1 MPQINR
7 IRVNN
12 VKYNFGTQYY
22 DDFMMSFSCKNTI
35 YDLANGGGKSVLL
48 LLLLQNLIPN
58 CTLDE
63 KQPVEK
69 LFRTE
74 GGSSVIHSL
83 VEWKLDACYQTDG
96 YQYMTTGFCARKSRD
111 SGGEAGKD
119 TAGIEYF
126 NYCIFYK
133 NFGDNDIRNLPL
145 SADGERITYNGLK
158 AYLRNLDKND
168 LSVSAYIFERK
179 GDYQNFIAGYGLFES
194 HWEIVRGIN
203 KTEGHVRTYFETNY
217 RTARKV
223 IEDLLIEEIIQRS
236 YHSRIGEADRENDM
250 AKTLVDIKDKLAEL
264 ARKKEQISSYD
275 KQIMALNGFSERIQG
290 FSDIMEE
297 KAALM
302 GQMSDY
308 LIKCRK
314 LILDTEA
321 LLAEQG
327 GQRDAAE
334 AELTQQK
341 RKLAT
346 ARVME
351 EQRNLDK
358 LNVAAAECKTALDEL
373 YARQKAKQEQL
384 TRAEAAGDYQE
395 YIEQNARREEMLV
408 TIENSLR
415 DKQEVVTELYSL
427 ASAKKRFHD
436 KKTEELTTR
445 KNELEAGCRQ
455 LQDVSEERAGKRRE
469 ADIMAAVFDSNIYT
483 YEKRL
488 EDARGQL
495 AQILSECG
503 ILVEQELTE
512 RMEFEQ
518 ENLAAIEEKQ
528 KADEK
533 RRAEAARLMNEAKE
547 KEFSARVNLQI
558 LEEAALED
566 EKKAAHYEEIAQRLS
581 KLSEIYKESEPRQLI
596 KMAYQTYR
604 NQLKATTGLTEK
616 IRQMQN
622 YLENLKTGKPV
633 FDGVFYRD
641 VERYLQEN
649 YSGDVI
655 SGSEW
660 YNGLASHI
668 KRDIIKRV
676 PFVEY
681 GFVIKGDFER
691 IRQDEKIK
699 NFLNCSYVVPI
710 ISENIQYSTK
720 LGVDAENIVFGMQDL
735 NFLKEEG
742 QLALVIS
749 RTEEELENLEEQRE
763 RFEDRLAVIEEDYVF
778 VSEHAVSNREN
789 ISTLTAFKSEREEE
803 RCRLSEAARG
813 ASKTIAEQKDIIGRL
828 DGDLNAAMENE
839 RLVVERIGVLQRA
852 LDKKEEADTLL
863 KEVEALKAES
873 AKSHQELR
881 VREEECRRSE
891 EEAENAKRE
900 CRRMEALC
908 IKEENFWSE
917 NYGAY
922 YKPEGT
928 PPQTDYTEEQ
938 LDARFLGLRSVAESS
953 SADVGDKKL
962 LVKSYESAMEKCR
975 HAIEYRGFEFG
986 EIEASHKAGTLIVVD
1001 REELIL
1007 MKQELKE
1014 LNTECEKR
1022 AEEYGA
1028 RSAQI
1033 NRVEGSISHAIRQL
1047 QENYGSY
1054 EPFECPDIRDFLG
1067 TQENAIKKMSLD
1079 IKNLEK
1085 KIGESDSRL
1094 NGYRLM
1100 ERDILRITRDAGI
1113 VMPEEMV
1120 YDGVVSKEDIQDY
1133 EGVEKQFKTLNKN
1146 EYRKREEFLK
1156 ERQKLC
1162 DTLKLLDAHDLA
1174 EEAGRSLQA
1183 PQTVEDVRQMRQSI
1197 AEINRCIELERDSVT
1212 AGIQDMERIKDSF
1225 ENRCIQTCINIRAE
1239 LDRLP
1244 QLSRITMDDEVISII
1259 GLTIPYVKEEFYK
1272 ERMSS
1277 YINDTIVFAETFKS
1291 MEEKMKYIRGR
1302 LAWKK
1307 LFSVIVTDMNQ
1318 VRINLY
1324 KRERIRSQSRYLR
1337 YEEAVGSTGQSQ
1349 GIYIQFLIAIINYIA
1364 SINAAGRE
1372 ASVMGKTIFIDNPF
1386 GAAKDVYI
1394 WEPIFK
1400 MLKTN
1405 HVQLIVPARGAT
1417 PAITGRFD
1425 VNYILGQ
1432 KMAGNVQQT
1441 VVVDYASRLK
1451 GEELEY
1457 TKLSY
1462 EQVTLF
1468 DESSLNVP

>member
-22 DDFMMSFSCKNTI
+22 DDFMMTFSGRNTI

-96 YQYMTTGFCARKSRD
+96 YQYMTTGFCARKARD
-111 SGGEAGKD
+111 SGEERGND

-133 NFGDNDIRNLPL
+133 GFGDNDIRNLPL

-223 IEDLLIEEIIQRS
+223 VEDLLIAEIIQRS
-236 YHSRIGEADRENDM
+236 YHSRIGESGREDDM

-264 ARKKEQISSYD
+264 ARKKEQISNYD
-275 KQIMALNGFSERIQG
+275 RQIAALNGFSERVQG

-314 LILDTEA
+314 LILDTER
-321 LLAEQG
+321 LLAAQNEQKDG
-327 GQRDAAE
+327 AA
-334 AELTQQK
+334 ARLMAGK
-341 RKLAT
+341 RRIAT
-346 ARVME
+346 AKVME
-351 EQRNLDK
+351 EQRNLEE
-358 LNVAAAECKTALDEL
+358 LNAAAAECKAALDEL
-373 YARQKAKQEQL
+373 YARRKERGEEL
-384 TRAEAAGDYQE
+384 TKAEAAGDYQE
-395 YIEQNARREEMLV
+395 YLEQNAKREEVLV
-408 TIENSLR
+408 AIENSLR
-415 DKQEVVTELYSL
+415 DKQEVVKELYEL
-427 ASAKKRFHD
+427 ASARKQLHD
-436 KKTEELTTR
+436 REMEELTAR
-445 KNELEAGCRQ
+445 RDELGAKCRRLLDAYDEQ
-455 LQDVSEERAGKRRE
+455 TEKKRE
-469 ADIMAAVFDSNIYT
+469 ADILAAVFDSNIYT

-488 EDARGQL
+488 KEARGQL
-495 AQILSECG
+495 ARMLSECG
-503 ILVEQELTE
+503 ILVEQEIAE

-518 ENLAAIEEKQ
+518 ENLAAMKEKQ
-528 KADEK
+528 REDEK
-533 RRAEAARLMNEAKE
+533 RRAEAVRLMNDAKE
-547 KEFSARVNLQI
+547 KEFLAKANLRI
-558 LEEAALED
+558 LEEAAAQD
-566 EKKAAHYEEIAQRLS
+566 EKKAAHFQEISEHLRRLS
-581 KLSEIYKESEPRQLI
+581 DIYKESEPQQLLKI
-596 KMAYQTYR
+596 AYQTYR
-604 NQLKATTGLTEK
+604 NQLKATTELTEK

-622 YLENLKTGKPV
+622 YIENLEEGRLIP
-633 FDGVFYRD
+633 DGSQYRE
-641 VERYLQEN
+641 VETYLREN
-649 YSGDVI
+649 YGGDVMN
-655 SGSEW
+655 GSEW
-660 YNGLASHI
+660 FNGLAGHI

-681 GFVIKGDFER
+681 GFVIRGDFER
-691 IRQDEKIK
+691 VRKDEKIRS
-699 NFLNCSYVVPI
+699 FLNCSYAVPI
-710 ISENIQYSTK
+710 ISENIRYSTK
-720 LGVDAENIVFGMQDL
+720 LGVDAENIVFGMQDFT
-735 NFLKEEG
+735 FLREEG
-742 QLALVIS
+742 RLNEVIS
-749 RTEEELENLEEQRE
+749 RAREELENLEEQKNRCA
-763 RFEDRLAVIEEDYVF
+763 DRLAVIEEDYVF
-778 VSEHAVSNREN
+778 LSEHAITNREN
-789 ISTLTAFKSEREEE
+789 ISALNTFRNGRKEE
-803 RCRLSEAARG
+803 RRQLSEAGQEA
-813 ASKTIAEQKDIIGRL
+813 AKTIAGQEAIIKRL

-839 RLVVERIGVLQRA
+839 RLVLERIGVLQRA
-852 LDKKEEADTLL
+852 LDKKTEADTLAG
-863 KEVEALKAES
+863 EIEALKAES
-873 AKSHQELR
+873 VKSHRELKT
-881 VREEECRRSE
+881 REEEWKKSSE
-891 EEAENAKRE
+891 EKEDAQRE
-900 CRRMEALC
+900 YRRVEALC
-908 IKEENFWSE
+908 LEQEAFWSE

-922 YKPEGT
+922 HKPEIEAKR
-928 PPQTDYTEEQ
+928 TDYTKEE
-938 LDARFLGLRSVAESS
+938 LDARFLGLRSVVESS
-953 SADVGDKKL
+953 SADVNDKKL
-962 LVKSYESAMEKCR
+962 LVKSHESAMDKCR
-975 HAIEYRGFEFG
+975 RAIEYRGLDFD
-986 EIEASHKAGTLIVVD
+986 EIAAACKAGTIACMN
-1001 REELIL
+1001 REELIV
-1007 MKQELKE
+1007 MKQG
-1014 LNTECEKR
+1014 LNGLNAECER
-1022 AEEYGA
+1022 MAEEYSA

-1047 QENYGSY
+1047 EENHGSY
-1054 EPFECPDIRDFLG
+1054 EPFECQDIREFLN
-1067 TQENAIKKMSLD
+1067 TEENSVKAISQD
-1079 IKNLEK
+1079 IRKLEK
-1085 KIGESDSRL
+1085 EIAESNSGL

-1100 ERDILRITRDAGI
+1100 ERDILRITKDAGI

-1120 YDGVVSKEDIQDY
+1120 YEGTVSREDIQDY
-1133 EGVEKQFKTLNKN
+1133 ERVEKQFKTLNKN
-1146 EYRKREEFLK
+1146 EYRRREEFLK

-1162 DTLKLLDAHDLA
+1162 DTLNLLNAHDLSR
-1174 EEAGRSLQA
+1174 EAGKSMQA
-1183 PQTVEDVRQMRQSI
+1183 PQTVEDVRQMRQGI
-1197 AEINRCIELERDSVT
+1197 EEINRCIELERDSVT

-1225 ENRCIQTCINIRAE
+1225 ENRCIQTCVNIRAE

-1277 YINDTIVFAETFKS
+1277 YINDTIVFAETFQS

-1307 LFSVIVTDMNQ
+1307 MFSVIVTDMNQ

-1425 VNYILGQ
+1425 VNYVLGQ
-1432 KMAGNVQQT
+1432 KMVGNVQQT
-1441 VVVDYASRLK
+1441 VVVDYASSLK

-1457 TKLSY
+1457 ARLSY
-1462 EQVTLF
+1462 EQATLF
-1468 DESSLNVP
+1468 DEPSQ